1 MMYIREVRKF
11 LRSIKLEALIEWSSF
26 LVFMV
31 FLFLVNNNDNLLFH
45 ASIEIFINFIFV
57 LVFVFAFNTYSVNK
71 NNFLLILGT
80 GYFFVAILGISH
92 LLTFTGMRFLSST
105 DGLKI
110 TTQLWI
116 ASRYM
121 GVFTFLIAM
130 AFILKP
136 NKKFNPYTLFII
148 YLSITAFLLLS
159 IFEFKIFPDCYVIDV
174 GLTPFKVISEYILC
188 ITFWGTAVIFAKLSK
203 SMDRYLFVCLE
214 FFLILSGVSEMFFT
228 SYIAVS
234 EWINVSGH
242 ITTLI
247 AAYFMYKGVVE
258 AGLKKP
264 YNLINYDL
272 DIAGNKLKQFEE
284 ILFSNEECFNMIIN
298 NSDSAIFVVSDNKFV
313 FANKKTA
320 ELLAIENAEDIIG
333 LDLERVMVDEFR
345 NSAYGRINNAIFN
358 KGSVPFTESKLLR
371 LDGQIIDIEVT
382 NRFCM
387 YNEKPSAMVM
397 FRDITSR
404 KQIQL
409 LENSI
414 LENKKLISK
423 TTELN
428 KMMIEFFSNI
438 SHELKT
444 PLNVLLGAVQIL
456 SLPDNNKHNTLIQ
469 SSSNKYLKTMKQ
481 NCYRLVRL
489 VNNLIDIS
497 KFDSGYFKLNL
508 HNHNVVTVVEDITLS
523 VADYA
528 KNNGIDLIFDTDIEE
543 KEMAIDLDKIER
555 IILNLLSNSI
565 KFTDKGGQI
574 SVSLIDKDNK
584 IQISIKDSGVGIP
597 KDKLNVIFERFGQV
611 DKTLARNKEGSGI
624 GLSLVKSIVD
634 MHHGT
639 IKVLSEFGNGSEFI
653 IELPVRLVEEEQVSD
668 SRLYESKVEKINIEF
683 ADIYS

>member
-1 MMYIREVRKF
+1 MYIREMSKF
-11 LRSIKLEALIEWSSF
+11 LGSIKFEALIEWSSF
-26 LVFMV
+26 LIFML
-31 FLFLVNNNDNLLFH
+31 FLFLANNNLFFH
-45 ASIEIFINFIFV
+45 TSIELFINFVFII
-57 LVFVFAFNTYSVNK
+57 VFVFAFNTYSVNK
-71 NNFLLILGT
+71 NSFLLILGT
-80 GYFFVAILGISH
+80 GYFFVAILGIFH
-92 LLTFTGMRFLSST
+92 LLTYAGIPFLSET
-105 DGLKI
+105 DRLKI

-116 ASRYM
+116 TSRYM
-121 GVFTFLIAM
+121 GVFTCLIAM
-130 AFILKP
+130 IFILKP
-136 NKKFNPYTLFII
+136 NKKFNPYALFVI
-148 YLSITAFLLLS
+148 YFSITAFLLLS
-159 IFEFKIFPDCYVIDV
+159 IFQFKIFPDCYVINK
-174 GLTPFKVISEYILC
+174 GLTSFKIISEYILC
-188 ITFWGTAVIFAKLSK
+188 IGFMSTAAIFARLSRNT
-203 SMDRYLFVCLE
+203 DRHLFIYFE
-214 FFLILSGVSEMFFT
+214 FFLIFSGVSEMFFT

-234 EWINVSGH
+234 EWTTVVGH
-242 ITTLI
+242 IFTLI
-247 AAYFMYKGVVE
+247 AAYFMYKGIVE

-272 DIAGNKLKQFEE
+272 NVAGNKLKQFED
-284 ILFSNEECFNMIIN
+284 ILFSNEQCFNMIIN

-320 ELLAIENAEDIIG
+320 ELLGSENAEDIIG
-333 LDLERVMVDEFR
+333 LNIENIMVDEFR
-345 NSAYGRINNAIFN
+345 KSAYGRINNAIFN
-358 KGSVPFTESKLLR
+358 RGSVPFTQSKLLR

-382 NRFCM
+382 NSFCM
-387 YNEKPSAMVM
+387 YNEKPSAMIM

-414 LENKKLISK
+414 LENKKVISK

-456 SLPDNNKHNTLIQ
+456 SLSANNEHNSLIE

-528 KNNGIDLIFDTDIEE
+528 KNKGIDLIFDTDIEE

-574 SVSLIDKDNK
+574 LVSLIDKDNK
-584 IQISIKDSGVGIP
+584 IQISIKDTGVGIP
-597 KDKLNVIFERFGQV
+597 KDKLDVIFERFGQV
-611 DKTLARNKEGSGI
+611 DKTLARNREGSGI

-634 MHHGT
+634 MHDGT

-668 SRLYESKVEKINIEF
+668 GRLYESKVEKINIEF

>member
-1 MMYIREVRKF
+1 MYIGEMRKF
-11 LRSIKLEALIEWSSF
+11 LGLIKFEVLIEWSSF
-26 LVFMV
+26 LVFIV
-31 FLFLVNNNDNLLFH
+31 FLFLANNNDNLFFH
-45 ASIEIFINFIFV
+45 TSIELFINFVFII
-57 LVFVFAFNTYSVNK
+57 VFVFAFNTYSVNK

-80 GYFFVAILGISH
+80 GYFFVGILGIFH
-92 LLTFTGMRFLSST
+92 LLTYTGMPFLSET

-110 TTQLWI
+110 TIQLWI

-121 GVFTFLIAM
+121 GVFTCLIAM

-136 NKKFNPYTLFII
+136 NKRVNAYALFIV
-148 YLSITAFLLLS
+148 YFSITAFLLLS
-159 IFEFKIFPDCYVIDV
+159 IFRFNIFPDCYVINK
-174 GLTPFKVISEYILC
+174 GLTSFKIVSEYILC
-188 ITFWGTAVIFAKLSK
+188 IGFLSTAAIFARLSRNT
-203 SMDRYLFVCLE
+203 DRHLFIYFE
-214 FFLILSGVSEMFFT
+214 FFLIFSGISEMFFT

-234 EWINVSGH
+234 EWTNVTGH
-242 ITTLI
+242 IFTLI
-247 AAYFMYKGVVE
+247 AAYFMYKGIVE
-258 AGLKKP
+258 AGLKKT

-272 DIAGNKLKQFEE
+272 DVAGNKLKQFEE
-284 ILFSNEECFNMIIN
+284 IIFSNEQCFNMIIN

-320 ELLAIENAEDIIG
+320 ELLGAENAEDIIG
-333 LDLERVMVDEFR
+333 LDIEAVMVDEFR

-382 NRFCM
+382 NSFCM
-387 YNEKPSAMVM
+387 YNEKPSAMIM

-409 LENSI
+409 LENSL
-414 LENKKLISK
+414 LENKKLINK

-456 SLPDNNKHNTLIQ
+456 SLSADNEHNSLIE

-508 HNHNVVTVVEDITLS
+508 HNHNVVNVVEDITLS

-528 KNNGIDLIFDTDIEE
+528 KNKGIDLIFDTDIEE

-555 IILNLLSNSI
+555 IILNLLSNAI
-565 KFTDKGGQI
+565 KFTNEGGQI
-574 SVSLIDKDNK
+574 LVSLINKKNK
-584 IQISIKDSGVGIP
+584 IQISIKDNGVGIP

-611 DKTLARNKEGSGI
+611 DKTLARNREGSGI

-634 MHHGT
+634 MHDGD
-639 IKVLSEFGNGSEFI
+639 IRVLSEFGRGSEFI
-653 IELPVRLVEEEQVSD
+653 IELPVRLIEEEQICD
-668 SRLYESKVEKINIEF
+668 GRLYESKVEKINIEF

>member
-1 MMYIREVRKF
+1 MYIGEMRKF
-11 LRSIKLEALIEWSSF
+11 LSSIKAEGLIEWSFFS
-26 LVFMV
+26 VFMF
-31 FLFLVNNNDNLLFH
+31 FLFLVNNHDNLFFH
-45 ASIEIFINFIFV
+45 TSLELFINFVFI

-80 GYFFVAILGISH
+80 GYFFVAILGIFH
-92 LLTFTGMRFLSST
+92 LLAYTGMPFLSET

-110 TTQLWI
+110 ATQLWI
-116 ASRYM
+116 ASRYI
-121 GVFTFLIAM
+121 GVFTSIIAM

-136 NKKFNPYTLFII
+136 NKKINAYTLFII
-148 YLSITAFLLLS
+148 YFSITIFLLIS
-159 IFEFKIFPDCYVIDV
+159 ILKFKFFPDCYIINI

-188 ITFWGTAVIFAKLSK
+188 IGFLGTAIIFAKLSK
-203 SMDRYLFVCLE
+203 NMDRYLFVCLE
-214 FFLILSGVSEMFFT
+214 IFLVFSGVSEMFFT
-228 SYIAVS
+228 SYIAVY
-234 EWINVSGH
+234 EWTNIVGH
-242 ITTLI
+242 IVMLI

-258 AGLKKP
+258 TGLKKP
-264 YNLINYDL
+264 YNLIHYNL
-272 DIAGNKLKQFEE
+272 NVVGNKLKEFEDV
-284 ILFSNEECFNMIIN
+284 IFNNEQCFNLIIN
-298 NSDSAIFVVSDNKFV
+298 NSDNAIFVLNDNKFV
-313 FANKKTA
+313 FANRKTA
-320 ELLAIENAEDIIG
+320 ELFGAEDSDDIVG
-333 LDLERVMVDEFR
+333 LDVDILMPDEVK
-345 NSAYGRINNAIFN
+345 SLAYKTINNVILT
-358 KGSVPFTESKLLR
+358 KGSTPFTETKLLKF
-371 LDGQIIDIEVT
+371 DGEIIDIEIS
-382 NRFCM
+382 NCFCM
-387 YNEKPSAMVM
+387 YRGKPSIMVM

-404 KQIQL
+404 KRIQI

-414 LENKKLISK
+414 LENKKVISK

-456 SLPDNNKHNTLIQ
+456 SLPANKEHNTLIQ

-508 HNHNVVTVVEDITLS
+508 HNHNVVNVVEDITLS

-574 SVSLIDKDNK
+574 LVSLIDKDNK
-584 IQISIKDSGVGIP
+584 VQISIKDNGVGIP
-597 KDKLNVIFERFGQV
+597 KDKLNMIFERFGQV
-611 DKTLARNKEGSGI
+611 DKTLARNSQGSGI

-634 MHHGT
+634 MHDGD
-639 IKVLSEFGNGSEFI
+639 IKALSEFGKGSEFI
-653 IELPVRLVEEEQVSD
+653 IELPVRLVEEEQISD
-668 SRLYESKVEKINIEF
+668 GRLYESKVEKINIEF

>member
-1 MMYIREVRKF
+1 MIYIREMRKF
-11 LRSIKLEALIEWSSF
+11 LSSIKPEVLIEWSFFS
-26 LVFMV
+26 VFMF
-31 FLFLVNNNDNLLFH
+31 FLFFANNHDNLFFH
-45 ASIEIFINFIFV
+45 TSLELFINFVFI

-80 GYFFVAILGISH
+80 GYFFVAILGIFH
-92 LLTFTGMRFLSST
+92 LLTYTGMPFLSKT

-110 TTQLWI
+110 AIQLWI

-130 AFILKP
+130 IFILKP
-136 NKKFNPYTLFII
+136 NKKFNPYALFVI
-148 YLSITAFLLLS
+148 YFSITIFVLLS
-159 IFEFKIFPDCYVIDV
+159 IFKFNFFPDCYILNK
-174 GLTPFKVISEYILC
+174 GLTNFKIVSEYILC
-188 ITFWGTAVIFAKLSK
+188 IGFLGTAAILARLSK
-203 SMDRYLFVCLE
+203 NIDKHLFIYLE
-214 FFLILSGVSEMFFT
+214 FFLIFSGVSEMFFT

-234 EWINVSGH
+234 EWTNVVGH
-242 ITTLI
+242 IITLI
-247 AAYFMYKGVVE
+247 ASYFMYKGVVE

-272 DIAGNKLKQFEE
+272 DVAGNKLKQFEE
-284 ILFSNEECFNMIIN
+284 IIFSNEQCFNMIIN
-298 NSDSAIFVVSDNKFV
+298 NSDNAIFVVSDNKFV

-320 ELLAIENAEDIIG
+320 ELLGTENSEDIIG
-333 LDLERVMVDEFR
+333 LDIETIMVKEFR
-345 NSAYGRINNAIFN
+345 NSAYERIKNAIFN
-358 KGSVPFTESKLLR
+358 KVSIPFTESKLLR
-371 LDGQIIDIEVT
+371 LDKQIIDIEVT
-382 NRFCM
+382 SRFCM
-387 YNEKPSAMVM
+387 YNESPSAMIM

-409 LENSI
+409 LENSV
-414 LENKKLISK
+414 LENKKLITK

-456 SLPDNNKHNTLIQ
+456 SLPANNEHDALIQ
-469 SSSNKYLKTMKQ
+469 SGSNKYLKTMKQ

-497 KFDSGYFKLNL
+497 KFDSGYFKLDL
-508 HNHNVVTVVEDITLS
+508 HNHNVVNVVEDITLS

-528 KNNGIDLIFDTDIEE
+528 KNKGIDLIFDTDIEE

-555 IILNLLSNSI
+555 IILNLLSNAI
-565 KFTDKGGQI
+565 KFTNEGGQI
-574 SVSLIDKDNK
+574 LVNILDKENI
-584 IQISIKDSGVGIP
+584 IQISIKDNGVGIP
-597 KDKLNVIFERFGQV
+597 RDKLNVIFERFGQV
-611 DKTLARNKEGSGI
+611 EKTLARNREGSGI

-634 MHHGT
+634 MHDGD
-639 IKVLSEFGNGSEFI
+639 IKALSEFGKGSEFI
-653 IELPVRLVEEEQVSD
+653 IELPVRLVEEVQVCD
-668 SRLYESKVEKINIEF
+668 GRLYESKVEKINIEF